1 LLLPIPSPLARIDL
15 CHRRLRQLVTKLRT
29 VTEAVTRRPAPLPCG
44 CTCCTR
50 RRCAGSTY
58 LMPPSP
64 RSGAWWWRTRGGRR
78 ARRHRGGGA
87 PRSPVDRAAS
97 GRLPRAPELGGSIL
111 EEEGERSDL
120 EEEELLGRAASPPRP
135 SVPRSAASLEKR
147 GERHCGEEQGGMAE
161 EKRGSELGGET
172 RERRHAVRMGAA
184 AT

>member
-97 GRLPRAPELGGSIL
+97 GRLPRAPELGG
-111 EEEGERSDL
+111 GDL
-120 EEEELLGRAASPPRP
+120 EEEELLGRTVDRAASPLRP

-147 GERHCGEEQGGMAE
+147 GERRCGEEQGGH
-161 EKRGSELGGET
+161 GGGEKGERAQRGDT

-184 AT
+184 GA